1 MKSFTRRCS
10 VRVVCISGKARHGK
24 DTVASYMKE
33 ELEKHG
39 RTVKIVHYADL
50 LKFIC
55 KEYFDWDGEKDEA
68 GRSLLQFVGTD
79 FVRKKKPS
87 FWVDF
92 VGDMLEL
99 FGAKW
104 DYILIPDVRFPNE
117 VLGMEERGFDV
128 THVRVVRPGMRPL
141 LSDSQAM
148 HESETAMDN
157 SHPDMAVMNDG
168 SLKDLK
174 KSSKNLTA
182 LILHKERR

>member
-1 MKSFTRRCS
+1 

-39 RTVKIVHYADL
+39 RTVRIVHYADL

-79 FVRKKKPS
+79 FVRSRKPS

-99 FGAKW
+99 FGSKW
-104 DYILIPDVRFPNE
+104 DYTLIPDVRFPNE

-141 LSDSQAM
+141 LSGSQAM

-157 SHPDMAVMNDG
+157 SHPDMA
-168 SLKDLK
+168 
-174 KSSKNLTA
+174 
-182 LILHKERR
+182 